1 MRLVV
6 RVLAYSYRGR
16 AVLKRFPACCAAG
29 GCAIRYSHHRALAQE
44 AACLQGSES
53 PDLRTPGTMSGEM
66 TILGSAILTLLLAG
80 YLAQQYLPMP
90 TPKVI
95 GIDLGTTYCSVGV
108 FHPGTGEVKVIADNS
123 GHQSIPSIVSFTE
136 NDVYPGYEGQ
146 ELADSNPQNTIY
158 DAKRFIGKIFTPE
171 ELERES
177 DRYPFKVLYKEGEA
191 VYSIKTNETFT
202 VTPEYISAQ
211 LLLTLKK
218 MAEEYLGLPV
228 SKAVISVPAEFDER
242 QRNYTVKAANLAGL
256 DILRIINEPTAA
268 AMAYGLHKADVFNVL
283 VVDLGGGTLDVS
295 LLNKQGGM
303 FLTRAMAGNNKLG
316 GQDFNQRLLQYLYDS
331 IYTTYGS
338 LPPLKEE
345 IHRLRQSVEAVK
357 LNLTLYDS
365 SWVRMPLTLPKR
377 QPGKPAEQDPKER
390 PKEEGRQDDYSNV
403 ERVQFETEISR
414 KLFEYLNEDLFQKIL
429 VPIERVLKEGHLQ
442 KDEVDEIVLVGGSTR
457 IPRIRQVIRDY
468 FNKEPNTSVDPDLA
482 VATGVSIQ
490 AGIVGG
496 SWPLQVSAI
505 EIPNRHLRKS
515 NFN

>member
-1 MRLVV
+1 
-6 RVLAYSYRGR
+6 
-16 AVLKRFPACCAAG
+16 
-29 GCAIRYSHHRALAQE
+29 
-44 AACLQGSES
+44 
-53 PDLRTPGTMSGEM
+53 MSGEM

-108 FHPGTGEVKVIADNS
+108 FHAGTGEVKVIADSS
-123 GHQSIPSIVSFTE
+123 GHQSIPSMVSFTE
-136 NDVYPGYEGQ
+136 NDVYAGYEAL

-177 DRYPFKVLYKEGEA
+177 DRYPFKVLYKEGDA

-202 VTPEYISAQ
+202 VTSEYISSQ
-211 LLLTLKK
+211 LLLKLKK

-228 SKAVISVPAEFDER
+228 SKAVISVPAEFDQR

-256 DILRIINEPTAA
+256 DILRVINEPTAA
-268 AMAYGLHKADVFNVL
+268 AMAYGLHKVDVYNVL

-357 LNLTLYDS
+357 LNLTLHNS
-365 SWVRMPLTLPKR
+365 SWVRMPLTLPTR
-377 QPGKPAEQDPKER
+377 QQGKAEEQSQKVPPKEGASVR
-390 PKEEGRQDDYSNV
+390 EEERQNDRSNIQ
-403 ERVQFETEISR
+403 RVHFEAEISR
-414 KLFEYLNEDLFQKIL
+414 KLFEHLNEDLFQKIL

-457 IPRIRQVIRDY
+457 IPRIRQVIRGY
-468 FNKEPNTSVDPDLA
+468 FDKEPNTSVDPDLA
-482 VATGVSIQ
+482 VVTGVAIQ
-490 AGIVGG
+490 AGIMGG

-505 EIPNRHLRKS
+505 EIPNRHLRKT
-515 NFN
+515 NFD

>member
-1 MRLVV
+1 
-6 RVLAYSYRGR
+6 
-16 AVLKRFPACCAAG
+16 
-29 GCAIRYSHHRALAQE
+29 
-44 AACLQGSES
+44 
-53 PDLRTPGTMSGEM
+53 MSGEM

-108 FHPGTGEVKVIADNS
+108 FHAGTGEVKVIADSS
-123 GHQSIPSIVSFTE
+123 GHQSIPSMVSFTE
-136 NDVYPGYEGQ
+136 NDVYAGYEAL

-177 DRYPFKVLYKEGEA
+177 DRYPFKVLYKEGDA

-202 VTPEYISAQ
+202 VTSEYISSQ
-211 LLLTLKK
+211 LLLKLKK

-228 SKAVISVPAEFDER
+228 SKAVISVPAEFDQR

-256 DILRIINEPTAA
+256 DILRVINEPTAA
-268 AMAYGLHKADVFNVL
+268 AMAYGLHKVDVYNVL

-357 LNLTLYDS
+357 LNLTLHNS
-365 SWVRMPLTLPKR
+365 SWVRMPLTLPTR
-377 QPGKPAEQDPKER
+377 QQGKAEEQSQKVR
-390 PKEEGRQDDYSNV
+390 PKEGASVREEERQNDRSDIQ
-403 ERVQFETEISR
+403 RVHFEAEISR
-414 KLFEYLNEDLFQKIL
+414 KLFEHLNEDLFQKIL

-468 FNKEPNTSVDPDLA
+468 FDKEPNTSVDPDLA
-482 VATGVSIQ
+482 VVTGVAIQ

-505 EIPNRHLRKS
+505 EIPNRHLRKT
-515 NFN
+515 NFD

>member
-1 MRLVV
+1 
-6 RVLAYSYRGR
+6 
-16 AVLKRFPACCAAG
+16 
-29 GCAIRYSHHRALAQE
+29 
-44 AACLQGSES
+44 
-53 PDLRTPGTMSGEM
+53 MSGEM

-108 FHPGTGEVKVIADNS
+108 FHAGTGEVKVIADSS
-123 GHQSIPSIVSFTE
+123 GHQSIPSMVSFTE
-136 NDVYPGYEGQ
+136 NDVYAGYEAL

-202 VTPEYISAQ
+202 VTSEYISSQ
-211 LLLTLKK
+211 LLLKLKK

-228 SKAVISVPAEFDER
+228 SKAVISVPAEFDQR

-256 DILRIINEPTAA
+256 DILRVINEPTAA
-268 AMAYGLHKADVFNVL
+268 AMAYGLHKVDVYNVL

-331 IYTTYGS
+331 IYNTYGS

-357 LNLTLYDS
+357 LNLTLHNS
-365 SWVRMPLTLPKR
+365 SWVRMPLTLPTR
-377 QPGKPAEQDPKER
+377 QQGKAEEQSQKVR
-390 PKEEGRQDDYSNV
+390 PKEGASVGEEERRNDRSNIQQV
-403 ERVQFETEISR
+403 HFEAEISR
-414 KLFEYLNEDLFQKIL
+414 KLFEHLNEDLFQKIL

-468 FNKEPNTSVDPDLA
+468 FGKEPNTSVDPDLA
-482 VATGVSIQ
+482 VVTGVAIQ
-490 AGIVGG
+490 AGIMGG

-505 EIPNRHLRKS
+505 EIPNRHLRKT
-515 NFN
+515 NFD